1 MQKNADKDTLN
12 PIKKSDPF
20 SSFELSARTCLYPRF
35 GNSRVRKSAAKEF
48 KGVKTS
54 MKSEDV
60 LDIYKKTGALLTGH
74 FLLSSGLHSKQYLQ
88 SALVLQHPDIA
99 TRLCAA
105 LAEHF
110 KNSRVGVVIAP
121 ALGGVFVSHET
132 ARALGVR
139 ALFAERVNGELTLR
153 RGFTIKPGERVLVV
167 EDVITTGK
175 STKETIE
182 VVKKAGGTVIAAAS
196 LIDRSGGAAD
206 LGVPYKSLVTLTVP
220 AYTAENCPLCKAGS
234 MPIKPGSRGLK

>member
-1 MQKNADKDTLN
+1 MT
-12 PIKKSDPF
+12 SDQ
-20 SSFELSARTCLYPRF
+20 
-35 GNSRVRKSAAKEF
+35 
-48 KGVKTS
+48 
-54 MKSEDV
+54 V

-74 FLLSSGLHSKQYLQ
+74 FLLSSGLHSEQYLQ
-88 SALVLQHPDIA
+88 SALVLQQPDIA
-99 TRLCAA
+99 TKLCAA

-110 KNSRVGVVIAP
+110 RNSNIEAVIAP

-153 RGFTIKPGERVLVV
+153 RGFTIRPGERLLVV

-182 VVKKAGGTVIAAAS
+182 VVKKAGGVVVGAGS
-196 LIDRSGGAAD
+196 LVDRSGGKAD
-206 LGVPYKSLVTLTVP
+206 LGVPYKSLVTLQVP
-220 AYTAENCPLCKAGS
+220 AYAPESCPLCKTGS
-234 MPIKPGSRGLK
+234 KPIKPGSRGLV

>member
-1 MQKNADKDTLN
+1 MTQD
-12 PIKKSDPF
+12 
-20 SSFELSARTCLYPRF
+20 E
-35 GNSRVRKSAAKEF
+35 
-48 KGVKTS
+48 
-54 MKSEDV
+54 V
-60 LDIYKKTGALLTGH
+60 LEIYQKTGALLTGH
-74 FLLSSGLHSKQYLQ
+74 FLLSSGLHSERYLQ
-88 SALVLQHPDIA
+88 SALVLQQPDIA

-110 KNSRVGVVIAP
+110 RNSSIEAVIAP

-175 STKETIE
+175 STRETIE
-182 VVKKAGGTVIAAAS
+182 VVKKAGGVAVAAAS
-196 LIDRSGGAAD
+196 LVDRSGGKAD
-206 LGVPYKSLVTLTVP
+206 LGVPYKALVTLEVP
-220 AYTAENCPLCKAGS
+220 SFTALECPMCKAGS
-234 MPIKPGSRGLK
+234 TPVKPGSRGLK